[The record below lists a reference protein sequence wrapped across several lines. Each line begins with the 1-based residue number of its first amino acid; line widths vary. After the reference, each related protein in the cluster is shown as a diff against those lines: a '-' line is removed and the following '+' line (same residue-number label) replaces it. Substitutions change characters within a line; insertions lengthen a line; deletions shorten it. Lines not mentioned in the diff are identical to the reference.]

1 MKLGRKRHRV
11 TIERATARQTA
22 TGAMEKTWTSLG
34 QVWAEII
41 PQRGDEASEQMQ
53 LGATLAHTIRM
64 RRTGAAISLTPADR
78 IIYAGRTF
86 EVTVV
91 ADIGE
96 RNREIECQATEA
108 TA

>member
-1 MKLGRKRHRV
+1 MKIGRKRHRV
-11 TIERATARQTA
+11 TIERATSAQTA
-22 TGAMEKTWTSLG
+22 TGAMGKTWTSRG
-34 QVWAEII
+34 QVWAEIT

-53 LGATLAHTIRM
+53 LSASVVHTIRL
-64 RRTGAAISLTPADR
+64 RRTGAAVGLTPADR
-78 IIYAGRTF
+78 ITYQGRTF
-86 EVTVV
+86 ELTSV